1 MWLRQALLR
10 SGSWRQRTAGSD
22 IYRSVTLEATGFTD
36 QSFKGE
42 MLMKNKI
49 DLIWVISLIVIG
61 ISAILLAVSNIV
73 GLTLPDIAIRMI
85 GVLDIIALPVL
96 IVATV
101 KKLNINRTQR

>member
-1 MWLRQALLR
+1 
-10 SGSWRQRTAGSD
+10 
-22 IYRSVTLEATGFTD
+22 
-36 QSFKGE
+36 

-61 ISAILLAVSNIV
+61 ISTILLAGSNIV

-96 IVATV
+96 IAATV
-101 KKLNINRTQR
+101 KKLNINRIQR

>member
-1 MWLRQALLR
+1 
-10 SGSWRQRTAGSD
+10 
-22 IYRSVTLEATGFTD
+22 
-36 QSFKGE
+36 
-42 MLMKNKI
+42 MKNKI

-61 ISAILLAVSNIV
+61 ISAILLAVSNII
-73 GLTLPDIAIRMI
+73 GLALPDIAIRMI

>member
-1 MWLRQALLR
+1 
-10 SGSWRQRTAGSD
+10 
-22 IYRSVTLEATGFTD
+22 
-36 QSFKGE
+36 
-42 MLMKNKI
+42 MKNKI
-49 DLIWVISLIVIG
+49 DLIWGISLIVIG
-61 ISAILLAVSNIV
+61 ISAILLAGSNII

>member
-1 MWLRQALLR
+1 
-10 SGSWRQRTAGSD
+10 
-22 IYRSVTLEATGFTD
+22 
-36 QSFKGE
+36 
-42 MLMKNKI
+42 MKNKI

-61 ISAILLAVSNIV
+61 ISAILLAGSNII
-73 GLTLPDIAIRMI
+73 GLALSDIAIRTI

>member
-1 MWLRQALLR
+1 
-10 SGSWRQRTAGSD
+10 
-22 IYRSVTLEATGFTD
+22 
-36 QSFKGE
+36 
-42 MLMKNKI
+42 MKNKI
-49 DLIWVISLIVIG
+49 DLMWGISLIVIG

-73 GLTLPDIAIRMI
+73 GLALPDIAIRMI

>member
-1 MWLRQALLR
+1 
-10 SGSWRQRTAGSD
+10 
-22 IYRSVTLEATGFTD
+22 
-36 QSFKGE
+36 

-49 DLIWVISLIVIG
+49 DLMWGISLIVIG

>member
-1 MWLRQALLR
+1 
-10 SGSWRQRTAGSD
+10 
-22 IYRSVTLEATGFTD
+22 
-36 QSFKGE
+36 

-101 KKLNINRTQR
+101 KKLNINRIQR

>member
-1 MWLRQALLR
+1 
-10 SGSWRQRTAGSD
+10 
-22 IYRSVTLEATGFTD
+22 
-36 QSFKGE
+36 

-49 DLIWVISLIVIG
+49 DLMWGISLIVIG

-101 KKLNINRTQR
+101 KKLNINRIQR

>member
-1 MWLRQALLR
+1 
-10 SGSWRQRTAGSD
+10 
-22 IYRSVTLEATGFTD
+22 
-36 QSFKGE
+36 

-49 DLIWVISLIVIG
+49 DLIWGISLIVIG
-61 ISAILLAVSNIV
+61 ISAILLAGSNIV

-101 KKLNINRTQR
+101 KKLNIDQIKR

>member
-1 MWLRQALLR
+1 
-10 SGSWRQRTAGSD
+10 
-22 IYRSVTLEATGFTD
+22 
-36 QSFKGE
+36 

-61 ISAILLAVSNIV
+61 ISAILLAGSNII

>member
-1 MWLRQALLR
+1 
-10 SGSWRQRTAGSD
+10 
-22 IYRSVTLEATGFTD
+22 
-36 QSFKGE
+36 
-42 MLMKNKI
+42 MLMKNKV

-61 ISAILLAVSNIV
+61 ISTILLAGSNII
-73 GLTLPDIAIRMI
+73 GLALPDIAIRMI

>member
-1 MWLRQALLR
+1 
-10 SGSWRQRTAGSD
+10 
-22 IYRSVTLEATGFTD
+22 
-36 QSFKGE
+36 
-42 MLMKNKI
+42 MKNKI

-61 ISAILLAVSNIV
+61 ISAILLAGSNII
-73 GLTLPDIAIRMI
+73 GLELPDIAIRMI

>member
-1 MWLRQALLR
+1 
-10 SGSWRQRTAGSD
+10 
-22 IYRSVTLEATGFTD
+22 
-36 QSFKGE
+36 
-42 MLMKNKI
+42 MKNKI

>member
-1 MWLRQALLR
+1 
-10 SGSWRQRTAGSD
+10 
-22 IYRSVTLEATGFTD
+22 
-36 QSFKGE
+36 
-42 MLMKNKI
+42 MKNKI

-61 ISAILLAVSNIV
+61 ISTILLAGSNII

>member
-1 MWLRQALLR
+1 
-10 SGSWRQRTAGSD
+10 
-22 IYRSVTLEATGFTD
+22 
-36 QSFKGE
+36 

-73 GLTLPDIAIRMI
+73 GLALPDIAIRMI

-101 KKLNINRTQR
+101 KKLNINRIQR

>member
-1 MWLRQALLR
+1 
-10 SGSWRQRTAGSD
+10 
-22 IYRSVTLEATGFTD
+22 
-36 QSFKGE
+36 

-49 DLIWVISLIVIG
+49 DLIWIISLIVIG
-61 ISAILLAVSNIV
+61 ISAILLTGSNII

>member
-1 MWLRQALLR
+1 
-10 SGSWRQRTAGSD
+10 
-22 IYRSVTLEATGFTD
+22 
-36 QSFKGE
+36 
-42 MLMKNKI
+42 MKNKI

-73 GLTLPDIAIRMI
+73 GLALPDIAILMI

-101 KKLNINRTQR
+101 KKLSINRIQR

>member
-1 MWLRQALLR
+1 
-10 SGSWRQRTAGSD
+10 
-22 IYRSVTLEATGFTD
+22 
-36 QSFKGE
+36 
-42 MLMKNKI
+42 MKNKI

-61 ISAILLAVSNIV
+61 ISTILLAGSNIV

-101 KKLNINRTQR
+101 KKLNINRSQR

>member
-1 MWLRQALLR
+1 
-10 SGSWRQRTAGSD
+10 
-22 IYRSVTLEATGFTD
+22 
-36 QSFKGE
+36 
-42 MLMKNKI
+42 MKNKI

-73 GLTLPDIAIRMI
+73 GLALPDIAIRMI

-101 KKLNINRTQR
+101 KKLNINRIQR

>member
-1 MWLRQALLR
+1 
-10 SGSWRQRTAGSD
+10 
-22 IYRSVTLEATGFTD
+22 
-36 QSFKGE
+36 

-73 GLTLPDIAIRMI
+73 GLALPDIAIRMI
-85 GVLDIIALPVL
+85 GVSDIIALPVL

>member
-1 MWLRQALLR
+1 
-10 SGSWRQRTAGSD
+10 
-22 IYRSVTLEATGFTD
+22 
-36 QSFKGE
+36 
-42 MLMKNKI
+42 MKNKI

-73 GLTLPDIAIRMI
+73 GLALPDIAIRMI
-85 GVLDIIALPVL
+85 GVSDIIALPVL

>member
-1 MWLRQALLR
+1 
-10 SGSWRQRTAGSD
+10 
-22 IYRSVTLEATGFTD
+22 
-36 QSFKGE
+36 

-61 ISAILLAVSNIV
+61 ISTILLAGSNII
-73 GLTLPDIAIRMI
+73 GLELPDIAILMI

-101 KKLNINRTQR
+101 KKLNINRIQR

>member
-1 MWLRQALLR
+1 
-10 SGSWRQRTAGSD
+10 
-22 IYRSVTLEATGFTD
+22 
-36 QSFKGE
+36 
-42 MLMKNKI
+42 MKNKI

-61 ISAILLAVSNIV
+61 ISAILLAGSHII

>member
-1 MWLRQALLR
+1 
-10 SGSWRQRTAGSD
+10 
-22 IYRSVTLEATGFTD
+22 
-36 QSFKGE
+36 
-42 MLMKNKI
+42 MKNKN

-101 KKLNINRTQR
+101 KKLNINQTQR

>member
-1 MWLRQALLR
+1 
-10 SGSWRQRTAGSD
+10 
-22 IYRSVTLEATGFTD
+22 
-36 QSFKGE
+36 

-61 ISAILLAVSNIV
+61 ISTILLAGSNIV

-101 KKLNINRTQR
+101 KKLNINRIQR

>member
-1 MWLRQALLR
+1 
-10 SGSWRQRTAGSD
+10 
-22 IYRSVTLEATGFTD
+22 
-36 QSFKGE
+36 
-42 MLMKNKI
+42 MKNKI

-96 IVATV
+96 IAATV
-101 KKLNINRTQR
+101 KKFNINRIQR

>member
-1 MWLRQALLR
+1 
-10 SGSWRQRTAGSD
+10 
-22 IYRSVTLEATGFTD
+22 
-36 QSFKGE
+36 

-61 ISAILLAVSNIV
+61 ISTILLAGSNIV
-73 GLTLPDIAIRMI
+73 GLTLHDIAIRMI

-101 KKLNINRTQR
+101 KKLNINRIQR